1 MTSQSKLPVLSP
13 TEREQYGLARAR
25 DMAFSAV
32 HLLWLRRRNEGMQ
45 QRDIAA
51 AIGRDPS
58 RVSKELSG
66 PGNWTM
72 KTLGGLVEALGGE
85 LEIVVLAIEDPI
97 SDLTNWDA
105 YSGYDTDHTFSG
117 SSHSAQKLAFDRGA
131 RITSPSTSHSLSG
144 SYKVSSV

>member
-45 QRDIAA
+45 QKDIAA
-51 AIGRDPS
+51 AIDRDPS

-72 KTLGGLVEALGGE
+72 RTFGGLVEALRGE
-85 LEIVVLAIEDPI
+85 LEITVCAKEDPI

-105 YSGYDTDHTFSG
+105 YSGYVDDSLTFPG
-117 SSHSAQKLAFDRGA
+117 SNSSAQILDFA
-131 RITSPSTSHSLSG
+131 RTTTNPSTANSLTG
-144 SYKVSSV
+144 SYKVSVG